1 MQDKKW
7 PNTWARW
14 SKNLQIQRKMNGE
27 QPTGM
32 YLEKKKKKK
41 KWPSLKHCLSDN
53 CAIISTDSLNLQY
66 FKVQWRSVWLMWRP
80 YKLKEKISSTVFKH
94 GE

>member
-41 KWPSLKHCLSDN
+41 KM
-53 CAIISTDSLNLQY
+53 A
-66 FKVQWRSVWLMWRP
+66 
-80 YKLKEKISSTVFKH
+80 
-94 GE
+94 